1 MRQQTTDKRSVCY
14 RQFQGGYANFPAI
27 ELRALMEGNR
37 RPFFRRSEVRVFRL
51 DGRWLL
57 CTKIAACKLNARL
70 GGQTPPRSLRRRS
83 LCLEPTPRA
92 PFESPHS

>member
-51 DGRWLL
+51 DGRRLL
-57 CTKIAACKLNARL
+57 CTKIAACKLKRSSRWSNAASKPSSEIAL
-70 GGQTPPRSLRRRS
+70 PGANTTSS
-83 LCLEPTPRA
+83 V
-92 PFESPHS
+92 